1 MPPPIASHAC
11 SQLPPKLAST
21 IARMHQAAASS
32 IAPAV
37 SASVPSGVPARPRSW
52 MIRASIGNAV
62 IAMAAPRNRATSR
75 KRALSANNPG
85 TCCSHGASAKASRN
99 GTAMP
104 AHDTAIA
111 LR

>member
-11 SQLPPKLAST
+11 AQLPPKLAST

-37 SASVPSGVPARPRSW
+37 SARVPSGVPVSPRSW
-52 MIRASIGNAV
+52 MMRASIGNAV
-62 IAMAAPRNRATSR
+62 IAIAAPRNNATSR
-75 KRALSANNPG
+75 KRVLSENSPG
-85 TCCSHGASAKASRN
+85 TCCSQGASANASRN

-104 AHDTAIA
+104 AQDTAIA